1 MHSLRVCIEA
11 ALPSAPKQIPLRRYV
26 AQGYIGLFVEE
37 EAAGWLRDITKNFAN
52 DVKRHGMQ
60 DQKRRLDQDIVV
72 LFASLRHVLLG
83 TGEIDLV
90 EIFLS

>member
-60 DQKRRLDQDIVV
+60 DQKRRLDQDIV
-72 LFASLRHVLLG
+72 L
-83 TGEIDLV
+83 
-90 EIFLS
+90 